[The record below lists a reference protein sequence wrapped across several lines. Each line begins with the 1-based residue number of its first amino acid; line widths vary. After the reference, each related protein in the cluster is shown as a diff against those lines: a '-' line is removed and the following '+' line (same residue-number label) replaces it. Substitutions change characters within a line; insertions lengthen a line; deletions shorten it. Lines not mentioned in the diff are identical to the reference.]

1 MGQLVVDASVAAKWF
16 LAEEHSDRASQ
27 LRSSGD
33 QLIAPDLLHIEL
45 ANVINQWRRRS
56 IISEPVASA
65 LAGGLSTLNIELAAS
80 LPLLPEAFRL
90 AATYDRSIYDSLYI
104 ALALRERCQF
114 VTADE
119 RLYNSIAGALP
130 GTMLWV
136 GDLPQNP

>member
-1 MGQLVVDASVAAKWF
+1 VTSLVVDASVVVAQMLPETLSAAARRARSPQYQLQAPALLPIECFSAIWKR
-16 LAEEHSDRASQ
+16 LRRGQLDQAGASTAAEF
-27 LRSSGD
+27 
-33 QLIAPDLLHIEL
+33 IEQIQVEL
-45 ANVINQWRRRS
+45 Q
-56 IISEPVASA
+56 PSA
-65 LAGGLSTLNIELAAS
+65 
-80 LPLLPEAFRL
+80 PLLRTALNL